1 MDPLLY
7 VLEHTDPIVI
17 VVSLFLVDR
26 LRRLSNDLRQHMN
39 DEKQWREQY
48 DSWRIDHIT
57 NHGD

>member
-7 VLEHTDPIVI
+7 VLEHTDPVVI